1 MNEKQKR
8 EDERTGQQHL
18 QKLFKTPVRPKAEI
32 RKALIE
38 RTQKGGITLV
48 VGAGVSIPR
57 NIPNWENL
65 AKAMWKTAFGK
76 KKSPWEA
83 SETSP
88 TSLPQFLPIV
98 FELVYRKL
106 GEKEFAKVLKENLY
120 SKAVRYPRRDKEF
133 ESSSES
139 LAVLGRLIVQEF
151 EREQGRRI
159 DAVITLNA
167 DELLEQAAITLV
179 QRKTI
184 GRYPGHPF
192 HVIGMS
198 THRDLGRQKK
208 RRIPIYHV
216 HGFIPQNPGFFD
228 FNYMLVFTDHQYW
241 STSASA
247 LTFAN
252 RIVSWALSES
262 CCVFIG
268 LSMTDINLIR
278 WLALRALE
286 FERDVT
292 EAVES
297 GHDGVESIL
306 GTFSRHYWIRPR
318 STDPT
323 GFLSWFMRLRGI
335 ESVEIGEWKGKTFQN
350 LIEECFPNDQRK
362 R

>member
-1 MNEKQKR
+1 MNEEQKR
-8 EDERTGQQHL
+8 EEKKTGQQYL
-18 QKLFKTPVRPKAEI
+18 QELFEEPVRSMAEI
-32 RKALIE
+32 REALIE
-38 RTQKGGITLV
+38 RTQRGGITLV
-48 VGAGVSIPR
+48 VGAGVSVPR
-57 NIPNWENL
+57 NVPNWENL
-65 AKAMWKTAFGK
+65 AKTMWKTAFGEK
-76 KKSPWEA
+76 QSPWEGG
-83 SETSP
+83 ETSP
-88 TSLPQFLPIV
+88 KALPQFLPIV

-106 GEKEFAKVLKENLY
+106 GEEAFAEALRKNLY
-120 SKAVRYPRRDKEF
+120 TKTVRYPRDDEKF

-139 LAVLGRLIVQEF
+139 LAVLGRLLIQEF

-167 DELLEQAAITLV
+167 DELLEQAVITLV
-179 QRKTI
+179 NRKAK
-184 GRYPGHPF
+184 GKYPGHPF

-216 HGFIPQNPGFFD
+216 HGFIPQRPGFFD
-228 FNYMLVFTDHQYW
+228 FKYMLVFTDHQYW

-262 CCVFIG
+262 CCVFVG

-297 GHDGVESIL
+297 HDDAVGNIL
-306 GTFSRHYWIRPR
+306 HTFSRHFWIRPR
-318 STDPT
+318 SADPT

-335 ESVEIGEWKGKTFQN
+335 ESVGIGEWKGNTFQK
-350 LIEECFPNDQRK
+350 LIEECFPRANNK
-362 R
+362 

>member
-1 MNEKQKR
+1 MNEEHER
-8 EDERTGQQHL
+8 EKMTGQQHL
-18 QKLFKTPVRPKAEI
+18 QKLFEEPVRPKAEI

-38 RTQKGGITLV
+38 RTQRGGITLV
-48 VGAGVSIPR
+48 VGAGVSVPR
-57 NIPNWENL
+57 NVPNWENL
-65 AKAMWKTAFGK
+65 AKAMWKTAFGEK
-76 KKSPWEA
+76 QSPWEA
-83 SETSP
+83 GETSP
-88 TSLPQFLPIV
+88 KGLPQFLPIV

-106 GEKEFAKVLKENLY
+106 GEEAFAKALRKNLY
-120 SKAVRYPRRDKEF
+120 SKDVRLPKDDEKF

-139 LAVLGRLIVQEF
+139 LAVLGRLLVQEY

-167 DELLEQAAITLV
+167 DELLEQAAMTLV
-179 QRKTI
+179 SRKAKESHP
-184 GRYPGHPF
+184 RYPF

-198 THRDLGRQKK
+198 THVDLGRQKK

-216 HGFIPQNPGFFD
+216 HGFIPRGPGIVD

-241 STSASA
+241 ATSATA

-252 RIVSWALSES
+252 RVMSWALNES
-262 CCVFIG
+262 CCVFVG

-297 GHDGVESIL
+297 RLYRVENIL
-306 GTFSRHYWIRPR
+306 RTFSRHYWIRPR

-350 LIEECFPNDQRK
+350 LIEKCFPNH
-362 R
+362 